1 MNIYCN
7 SNGSIFHVDPS
18 RIFQGSVGV
27 NVVRF
32 IGRFPSSAQVLMA
45 YKLPNGVWTSPKM
58 LAPVAEL
65 EEIQDA
71 SGGKYSVWEGRI
83 DASPKIDPTTGE
95 IVKDENGNVVFDL
108 NYTITEN
115 YGTALIQFFVYG
127 ATAPIIVNG
136 VVQNVGN
143 GMLATASVSF
153 DIEKGVPAVIPEV
166 DTDDAQALLAQI
178 LNVVS
183 NTQTLYGNVNN
194 AVTALQEELPLVAE
208 TVFEFSGKDFN
219 FLLKAYK
226 DGTDADSF
234 PIDWFN
240 KTPKV
245 GDRFFGVGVTKDKRN
260 IGFSAEVVRLNE
272 EKNAVFKFLDFVLL
286 GEDYPILNYT
296 IRFTGVSLEELT
308 AYDSATKQYT
318 FVSGEKYSIAVEHF
332 NIPPRVGNNFFGTA
346 TVYSTEEAKYP
357 SIISYTA
364 EVTGINSANDVEY
377 KFVDVTVLHKASL
390 DKTVDGLEK
399 NKVDKSGDTM
409 RGPLVFESQG
419 GSGKVE
425 VSDQGIWTS
434 DNGATGT
441 GYADGRIVNKD
452 KTITIPLKH
461 GTMALAEETVAYLD
475 VWFNTLDYQLSITA
489 RAADTRILSQDIVD
503 FPLESMVVGGA
514 YNEETKQI
522 ELTLQ
527 NGNVVSFPVDELVNG
542 LISSSEKGQPN
553 GVASLDSNGKVPKE
567 QLPDDIGGGEIDPS
581 VLADY
586 VKFTDKASPTN
597 YGVVRLYNSYG
608 VQMYG
613 GDFLATVPANDKDIE
628 TRDSAYKSITPK
640 NMDKAF
646 RISATTNTEAWTDDE
661 TQAARDLIGAVGNT
675 DYATGDKAGVA
686 IFKVSRG
693 LTTTPSGVASIVPAL
708 AVDIDNKKEQYK
720 PITPYIGDYF
730 LRKSMTTNTETF
742 TDEEKAA
749 ACETIGAFRKYDGG
763 DNNVIYGAYWSGS
776 QQFFKFDESPSV
788 TSFPRRTVTGGL
800 RVAINETDDNVDE
813 LATPKKYIDNLP
825 DMLTLTDEQKAK
837 WRAWLGIE

>member
-1 MNIYCN
+1 MEEKIK
-7 SNGSIFHVDPS
+7 F
-18 RIFQGSVGV
+18 
-27 NVVRF
+27 
-32 IGRFPSSAQVLMA
+32 
-45 YKLPNGVWTSPKM
+45 T
-58 LAPVAEL
+58 E
-65 EEIQDA
+65 EEIKEIISSIEAAPIDGYGSMA
-71 SGGKYSVWEGRI
+71 KNRSV
-83 DASPKIDPTTGE
+83 
-95 IVKDENGNVVFDL
+95 
-108 NYTITEN
+108 YTAP
-115 YGTALIQFFVYG
+115 YRKLVALIY
-127 ATAPIIVNG
+127 AKI
-136 VVQNVGN
+136 
-143 GMLATASVSF
+143 LSS
-153 DIEKGVPAVIPEV
+153 IEISLE
-166 DTDDAQALLAQI
+166 
-178 LNVVS
+178 NMS
-183 NTQTLYGNVNN
+183 
-194 AVTALQEELPLVAE
+194 LVAE

-296 IRFTGVSLEELT
+296 NRFTGVSLEELT

-452 KTITIPLKH
+452 NTITIPLKS
-461 GTMALAEETVAYLD
+461 GTMAIAEDVVAYLD
-475 VWFNTLDYQLSITA
+475 VWFNTLNYQLRITA

-514 YNEETKQI
+514 YNEETKKI

-542 LISSSEKGQPN
+542 LISSSEKGAPN
-553 GVASLDSNGKVPKE
+553 GVASLDAEGKVPKE
-567 QLPDDIGGGEIDPS
+567 QLPDDIGGGASEEAIEEAIAKVHRTYTASYDYGFTVATLKSIVQDFYNGAVVHLTASGVAIRFDVEYAGTGQVTATSHYYNSENDVYQVNMLQYRYVMGADDATVIIPTGTLKTLVSDTDYATPS
-581 VLADY
+581 TA
-586 VKFTDKASPTN
+586 
-597 YGVVRLYNSYG
+597 GVVRTNASFGITMGWSNENDLIRIY
-608 VQMYG
+608 
-613 GDFLATVPANDKDIE
+613 PADEEDIKNK
-628 TRDSAYKSITPK
+628 TSSFKPITPK
-640 NMDKAF
+640 NLNKAVKE
-646 RISATTNTEAWTDDE
+646 SVTTNDE
-661 TQAARDLIGAVGNT
+661 TL
-675 DYATGDKAGVA
+675 
-686 IFKVSRG
+686 
-693 LTTTPSGVASIVPAL
+693 
-708 AVDIDNKKEQYK
+708 
-720 PITPYIGDYF
+720 
-730 LRKSMTTNTETF
+730 
-742 TDEEKAA
+742 TDEEKAT
-749 ACETIGAFRKYDGG
+749 ACEWLGAENNSQPYEIIEKIVVGYSLLTEEPNDWGTNYQSYFTNTGTLREPIYTPITETAVPAWEQGKYYAFDSNTNLSVNRTAEPNGTSYAFKKVIVYG
-763 DNNVIYGAYWSGS
+763 YCPSSDQNINGYITFDTDFKLANGTFYGTQNRVLNWATNNNKAYVVAKAEIVNGRISALVGSANNTYLVTPTGMDNLVFASKDFYAVQVKATKITRMYIPTLIKPNTVIYIHG
-776 QQFFKFDESPSV
+776 V
-788 TSFPRRTVTGGL
+788 
-800 RVAINETDDNVDE
+800 
-813 LATPKKYIDNLP
+813 
-825 DMLTLTDEQKAK
+825 
-837 WRAWLGIE
+837 RA